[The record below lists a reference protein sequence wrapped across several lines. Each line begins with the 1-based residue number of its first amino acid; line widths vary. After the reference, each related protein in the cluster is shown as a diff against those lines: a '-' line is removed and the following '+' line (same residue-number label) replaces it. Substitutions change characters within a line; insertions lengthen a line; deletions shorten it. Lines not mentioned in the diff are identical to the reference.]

1 MSITELIVNLRAEVA
16 KLNAMIKKINEQINE
31 IESLCEKEGLI
42 SIKTIKRNHK

>member
-42 SIKTIKRNHK
+42 LKTIKRNHK